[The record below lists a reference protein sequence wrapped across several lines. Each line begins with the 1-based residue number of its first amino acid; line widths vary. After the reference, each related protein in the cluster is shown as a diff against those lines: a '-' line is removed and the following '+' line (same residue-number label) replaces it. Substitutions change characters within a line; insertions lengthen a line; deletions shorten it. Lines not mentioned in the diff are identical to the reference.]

1 MVSNLS
7 VCIFLIALI
16 TLVGFFVWS
25 RRTHKKRELLHS
37 LFVCLSIA
45 YSSWII
51 PLIIMRFVDVN
62 NLELMFFLD
71 CLMQPGGALCAP
83 IYLCIAIS
91 FVEGY
96 EKMRK
101 WMKWLFLLPFLTIVV
116 ACTNPL
122 HHLYYAN
129 FSVVRREI
137 VFGPYIYISGFFN
150 YVILV
155 AAIVYMIRFGVKN
168 KSKLYWKQCLMFTIS
183 GISPL
188 LVSGFATFSGKDF
201 PITATP
207 LSFMVTLIF
216 NGIAIFQLHVLDISP
231 VATQHILNAIS
242 DSYVVLSDTG
252 HVIKFN
258 RSFAELFSK
267 EFGITENMALNDC
280 LKNNNTSQKNAIYNI
295 LSAID
300 SSREERVHIS
310 YEQSVVFTTETGTQK
325 YYFVVDVSPLV
336 LYDRITGYVVLFKD
350 ITQLRDSMKRLQAS
364 QERMMEQERFAF
376 LGQMIGGL
384 AHNLKTPIMSISGCI
399 SAAEALVE
407 ECEDSLGD
415 PDVTE
420 EDFREIYSE
429 MRDWFSKVKE
439 SSAYM
444 SDIITAIK
452 GQAANISTDEKI
464 TFTIE
469 EMLKRSMLL
478 MRHELLNSGCQLK
491 IDCDKSEEILLQGD
505 INNLVQVI
513 GNLLSNSI
521 FAQKHIGGEIE
532 IQIDHDSEYLYIRV
546 KDRGTGIPENV
557 LKKIFKSMITSKGT
571 MGTGL
576 GLYMSNAV
584 IRGKF
589 NGEMWG
595 ENREGGGSIFGI
607 KIPLELVRIRTV
619 ALPNGVE
626 SNEKK

>member
-16 TLVGFFVWS
+16 TLIVFFVWS
-25 RRTHKKRELLHS
+25 RRTHKKRELLNS
-37 LFVCLSIA
+37 LFAFLSIA
-45 YSSWII
+45 YSSWVI

-62 NLELMFFLD
+62 NIELMFFLD

-150 YVILV
+150 YVFLV
-155 AAIVYMIRFGVKN
+155 AAIVYMIRFGIKN

-188 LVSGFATFSGKDF
+188 LVSVFATFSGKDL

-207 LSFMVTLIF
+207 LSFMVTLVF

-231 VATQHILNAIS
+231 IATQHILNAIS

-252 HVIKFN
+252 HVLKFN
-258 RSFAELFSK
+258 RRFAELFSK

-280 LKNNNTSQKNAIYNI
+280 FKNNNTSQKNAIYNI
-295 LSAID
+295 LAAID

-429 MRDWFSKVKE
+429 MREWFSKVKE

-478 MRHELLNSGCQLK
+478 MRHELLNSGCKLK

-521 FAQKHIGGEIE
+521 YAQKQTGGEIE

-619 ALPNGVE
+619 ALPNGVK